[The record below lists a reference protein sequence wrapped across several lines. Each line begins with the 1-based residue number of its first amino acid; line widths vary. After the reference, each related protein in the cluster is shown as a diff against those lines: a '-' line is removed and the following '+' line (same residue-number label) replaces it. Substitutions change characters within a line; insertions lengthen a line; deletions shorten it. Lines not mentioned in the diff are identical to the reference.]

1 MRSAPITAINMRN
14 VALKIHNT
22 FHLRNRNLG
31 VVMLEAVAAYQSYKM
46 YWSCFIKLLE
56 QYFS

>member
-1 MRSAPITAINMRN
+1 MRSAALTAINMRN
-14 VALKIHNT
+14 VALKIHST

-46 YWSCFIKLLE
+46 Y
-56 QYFS
+56 